1 MNDVVLQHA
10 EVGSVARAWDEQQAR
25 LAGAAR
31 QLAAL
36 GEGSGFTPRVAP
48 LAGVFCARW
57 AAHVDDLGR
66 AAEVRADGL
75 RDSLRDFLDSDASSA
90 LAAARLSGLTEELR

>member
-1 MNDVVLQHA
+1 MSDVVVQHA
-10 EVGSVARAWDEQQAR
+10 EVGAVARAWDEQQVR
-25 LAGAAR
+25 LTAAAHQVGAV
-31 QLAAL
+31 
-36 GEGSGFTPRVAP
+36 GESTGFTPRVAP

-57 AAHVDDLGR
+57 SEHVADLGR

-90 LAAARLSGLTEELR
+90 LGAVRLLGLTEEHR